1 MGCPTIWA
9 HAPSIGTSD
18 GTGERERH
26 CISLYNI
33 CSPSLTY
40 MFYLSL
46 SILYIGDRDWLFH
59 AISHSCGALRIL
71 SKSEVTRLILRG
83 LFLLLSANVL
93 FKDVELCLLGSLGM

>member
-9 HAPSIGTSD
+9 HVPSVGTSD
-18 GTGERERH
+18 GTGERDKGIVYR
-26 CISLYNI
+26 CI

-40 MFYLSL
+40 
-46 SILYIGDRDWLFH
+46 IGDQDWLRLFH
-59 AISHSCGALRIL
+59 AISDSCGARRIP
-71 SKSEVTRLILRG
+71 SKSDQVTRLILRC